1 MLFSFDPALSWH
13 ANSELFNLAPLPLAL
28 LLVRGERDVRRIVDG
43 LVIVAGVVAVYALLQ
58 LPGSLGNWERMVD
71 LNQRIRGP
79 FSHYMTL
86 AGFLLLCD
94 LLLFAGMLFG

>member
-43 LVIVAGVVAVYALLQ
+43 LVIVAGVVAVYA
-58 LPGSLGNWERMVD
+58 R
-71 LNQRIRGP
+71 
-79 FSHYMTL
+79 
-86 AGFLLLCD
+86 GFLAPVRSPALRRD
-94 LLLFAGMLFG
+94 AVR